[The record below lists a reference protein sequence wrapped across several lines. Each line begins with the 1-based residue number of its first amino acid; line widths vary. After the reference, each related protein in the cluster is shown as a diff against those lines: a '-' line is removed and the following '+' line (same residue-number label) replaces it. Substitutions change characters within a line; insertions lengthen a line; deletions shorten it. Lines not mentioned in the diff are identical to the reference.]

1 MVASLTQLKHLSLND
16 CRLSDCNE
24 IVKNV
29 RDGFRVDLFH
39 NLINIRT
46 FIALANVDALLAIA
60 RGNAPVRWTM
70 WVNNAHWSP
79 SAAEMAYYVAN
90 ESGCQP
96 QAYTFAPAQEDGEN
110 IYGTH
115 TFAIGALRLHMA
127 IDTPAP
133 KTPSHLPADW
143 PLRPP
148 DA

>member
-1 MVASLTQLKHLSLND
+1 MVASLPQLKHLSLND

-39 NLINIRT
+39 NFITIRI

-70 WVNNAHWSP
+70 WVNNAHWWSP
-79 SAAEMAYYVAN
+79 SAAEMAHYVAN
-90 ESGCQP
+90 ESGCLP
-96 QAYTFAPAQEDGEN
+96 QAYTFAPAQDGDN

-127 IDTPAP
+127 INTPAP